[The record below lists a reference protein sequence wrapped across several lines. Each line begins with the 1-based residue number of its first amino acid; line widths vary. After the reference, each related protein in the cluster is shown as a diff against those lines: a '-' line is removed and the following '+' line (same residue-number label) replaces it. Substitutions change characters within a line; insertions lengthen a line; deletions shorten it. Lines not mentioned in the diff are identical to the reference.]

1 MTNRMQLR
9 DMLRNRLQDHGPDPL
24 WADDFLNDAIAEAV
38 RRYSTAM
45 PRQAVSA
52 IAVLIGDQEIEM
64 PNDVNVLR
72 VVRIFD
78 DRGRL
83 IPRWEGSGNPPP
95 VPSLGVASPLSDDV
109 TWRAWANTVL
119 LGQPAT
125 RSGVWR
131 IEHMVHRDPP
141 ADDFEALDIQP
152 NDEDILIALSL
163 SVALSRRAI
172 SDGKRY
178 TGRSGVHPLAA
189 AARTAQV
196 DADRMFWSRT
206 HKLKA
211 GSFADGGG
219 Q

>member
-1 MTNRMQLR
+1 MTNRSQLR

-24 WADDFLNDAIAEAV
+24 WDDDFLNDAIAEAV
-38 RRYSTAM
+38 RRYSTSM

-52 IAVLIGDQEIEM
+52 IAVLNGDQEIEM
-64 PNDVNVLR
+64 PDDVNVLR
-72 VVRIFD
+72 IVRVFD
-78 DRGRL
+78 DRGQL
-83 IPRWEGSGNPPP
+83 IPRWEGSGAHPP
-95 VPSLGVASPLSDDV
+95 VPGGATSSTSGDV
-109 TWRAWANTVL
+109 PTWRAWANSIL
-119 LGQPAT
+119 LGRVVT

-131 IEHMVHRDPP
+131 IEHMVHREPP
-141 ADDFEALDIQP
+141 TDDFEPLDIQP
-152 NDEDILIALSL
+152 NDEDILVALSL

-172 SDGKRY
+172 SEGKRY
-178 TGRSGVHPLAA
+178 TGKSGVHPLAA

-211 GSFADGGG
+211 GSFADGSG

>member
-1 MTNRMQLR
+1 MTTRLQLR
-9 DMLRNRLQDHGPDPL
+9 DMLRHRLQDHGPDPL
-24 WADDFLNDAIAEAV
+24 WDDDFLNDAIAEAV
-38 RRYSTAM
+38 RRYSTSM

-52 IAVLIGDQEIEM
+52 IAVLNGDQEIEM

-72 VVRIFD
+72 VVRVFN
-78 DRGRL
+78 DRGQL
-83 IPRWEGSGNPPP
+83 IPRWEGLGDPPP
-95 VPSLGVASPLSDDV
+95 VPGGSTGDAT
-109 TWRAWANTVL
+109 TWRAWANSVL
-119 LGQPAT
+119 LGRVVT

-131 IEHMVHRDPP
+131 IEHMVHREPP

-152 NDEDILIALSL
+152 NDEDILVALSL

-172 SDGKRY
+172 SEGKRY
-178 TGRSGVHPLAA
+178 TGKSGVHPLAA

-211 GSFADGGG
+211 GSFAESGAL
-219 Q
+219 

>member
-1 MTNRMQLR
+1 MTNRQQLR

-24 WADDFLNDAIAEAV
+24 WDDDFLNDAIAEAV
-38 RRYSTAM
+38 RRYSTSM

-52 IAVLIGDQEIEM
+52 IAVLNGDQEIEM
-64 PNDVNVLR
+64 PDDVNVLR
-72 VVRIFD
+72 VVRVFD
-78 DRGRL
+78 DRGQL
-83 IPRWEGSGNPPP
+83 VPRWEGSGQHPP
-95 VPSLGVASPLSDDV
+95 VPGGSADIV
-109 TWRAWANTVL
+109 WRAWANSIL
-119 LGQPAT
+119 LGRVVT

-131 IEHMVHRDPP
+131 IEHMVHREPP
-141 ADDFEALDIQP
+141 EDDFEALDIQP
-152 NDEDILIALSL
+152 NDEDILVALSL

-172 SDGKRY
+172 SEGKRY
-178 TGRSGVHPLAA
+178 TGKSGVHPLAA

-219 Q
+219 